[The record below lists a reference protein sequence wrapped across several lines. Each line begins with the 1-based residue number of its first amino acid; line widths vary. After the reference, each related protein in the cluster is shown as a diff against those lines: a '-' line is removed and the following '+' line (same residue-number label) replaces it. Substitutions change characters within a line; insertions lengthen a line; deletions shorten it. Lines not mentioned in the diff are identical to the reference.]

1 MEKNKFEIC
10 LIVEGDEEECFFEI
24 VKQLGLNDCFGLTI
38 KNAHGCGNVAPYYQN
53 YISREDVTCVLAVYD
68 VDNKMDEEN
77 STYNHVLNGLIS
89 ILGEERQ
96 AKAVS
101 ICTNPN
107 VLQIFLL
114 GCDCLENVA
123 LTSTIKAGNS
133 NLIQK
138 YWPNMHKT
146 YAAKE
151 WQLCMMKDSFIYGIY
166 RYGDLLINLKE
177 LDEDYY
183 HLPGSN
189 ILPLLCALKDGDKT
203 YFEKINQMSGLD

>member
-1 MEKNKFEIC
+1 
-10 LIVEGDEEECFFEI
+10 
-24 VKQLGLNDCFGLTI
+24 
-38 KNAHGCGNVAPYYQN
+38 
-53 YISREDVTCVLAVYD
+53 
-68 VDNKMDEEN
+68 
-77 STYNHVLNGLIS
+77 
-89 ILGEERQ
+89 
-96 AKAVS
+96 
-101 ICTNPN
+101 
-107 VLQIFLL
+107 
-114 GCDCLENVA
+114 
-123 LTSTIKAGNS
+123 
-133 NLIQK
+133 
-138 YWPNMHKT
+138 MHKT